1 MGLCHVYNTVSG
13 CFITSND
20 TELNEWRC
28 KRFYK
33 SFVAYTQPV
42 WFQPVKNCRRWQ
54 VEYNR
59 SKL

>member
-1 MGLCHVYNTVSG
+1 MNGAVKG
-13 CFITSND
+13 
-20 TELNEWRC
+20 
-28 KRFYK
+28 FYK